1 MRWCKI
7 ETTHTYIDVYIYIYI
22 SASWI
27 PKNSKLHG
35 ETDDMVF
42 WGTVCSDMFRPI
54 FTPWIFRRMIAQ
66 SLFSTAV
73 QDGSGLITKVLNLQ
87 GPWVIMGTWLRY
99 VEIHCH
105 LHWLLP
111 FPEPQ
116 AAPPQGGIATVLSW
130 FHGLVVA
137 FKGAIPWLSL
147 GCWHLLVHSCHSL
160 LLLLKSRLNPRHVWP
175 VSASERKSWFQLV
188 PNTCPYPF
196 KRNQSPDMTSLQQDL
211 CCKIPWRFQSALSQ
225 LNIDLWHSKVC
236 QTGMM
241 EVSRVM
247 SSSFS

>member
-1 MRWCKI
+1 MIWCFGVQYVQ
-7 ETTHTYIDVYIYIYI
+7 T
-22 SASWI
+22 
-27 PKNSKLHG
+27 
-35 ETDDMVF
+35 
-42 WGTVCSDMFRPI
+42 CSDQFLLHEYFGGWSHSHCFRLLC
-54 FTPWIFRRMIAQ
+54 RMGVAWLPKSWTYKGLEWSWGPGWDMLRFIVICIDSCLFL
-66 SLFSTAV
+66 SLR
-73 QDGSGLITKVLNLQ
+73 QL
-87 GPWVIMGTWLRY
+87 
-99 VEIHCH
+99 
-105 LHWLLP
+105 
-111 FPEPQ
+111 
-116 AAPPQGGIATVLSW
+116 PPQGGIATVLSW